1 MKKDCETMLNMDNK
15 ILIWFNNWDLYRVID
30 PSYDEKLLNILY
42 SDKTKA
48 LELHFH
54 GLKDLEALINLEEN
68 IYNRFE
74 YLSLHAPDLK
84 WDQETEKILLKL
96 RDVCKKMNIKN
107 IVMHPH
113 EVKSWN
119 IFEKFK
125 DLPLS
130 IENMDN
136 NKPFWQ
142 TVEDLSPILD
152 KYRFLSLTLD
162 LQHCFVNDN
171 SMKIAEEFHNKY
183 WNRIVEYHISWY
195 DKKYLHYKL
204 FDTKQ
209 DIIIKALKLKSIP
222 IIIESTL
229 DRINDLDKELNYILN
244 KLIDY

>member
-1 MKKDCETMLNMDNK
+1 MQNMENK
-15 ILIWFNNWDLYRVID
+15 ILIWFNNWDLYRVIE

-42 SDKTKA
+42 SEKTKA

-54 GLKDLEALINLEEN
+54 TLEDLENLINLEKN
-68 IYNRFE
+68 TYNRFE

-96 RDVCKKMNIKN
+96 RTVCKKMNIKN

-130 IENMDN
+130 IENMDD

-142 TVEDLSPILD
+142 TVENLSLILD
-152 KYRFLSLTLD
+152 KYKFLWLTLD

-171 SMKIAEEFHNKY
+171 SMKIADNFHKKNED
-183 WNRIVEYHISWY
+183 RIVEYHISWY
-195 DKKYLHYKL
+195 DKRYLHYKL
-204 FDTKQ
+204 FETKQ
-209 DIIIKALKLKSIP
+209 DIIIKALRLKNVP

-229 DRINDLDKELNYILN
+229 DSVEELEKEVNYILD
-244 KLIDY
+244 KL